1 MTEEEFNA
9 LVDRRLDLIREV
21 LITKGKEYR
30 RNNDPLHNFNVAS
43 RINNT
48 TREKALWGF
57 ALKHYVSFLD
67 MLDDIEKNKLPKKEY
82 VEEKIGDLIN
92 YLILCEASIKD
103 RMINDSRSLFD
114 ILEDQNNIFKWT
126 TPINPTR

>member
-43 RINNT
+43 RVNNT

-67 MLDDIEKNKLPKKEY
+67 MLDDIEKNKLPSKEY

-92 YLILCEASIKD
+92 YLVLCEASIKD

-114 ILEDQNNIFKWT
+114 IVTDHNAVFGWKKTQ
-126 TPINPTR
+126 

>member
-1 MTEEEFNA
+1 MTEQEFDA
-9 LVDRRLDLIREV
+9 LVEKRLDLTREV
-21 LITKGKEYR
+21 LIAKGREYR
-30 RNNDPLHNFNVAS
+30 RNSDPLHNFTMAS
-43 RINNT
+43 KLNNT

-57 ALKHYVSFLD
+57 ATKHLVSFLD

-103 RMINDSRSLFD
+103 RMINDSISLFD
-114 ILEDQNNIFKWT
+114 AITSNDGFRWKN
-126 TPINPTR
+126 PIQ